1 MQKLILKTQN
11 GLGVYDLASLC
22 VIEADNNYSVFK
34 FDSGKEILVC
44 KTLKS
49 FEFLSEFGFERW
61 HRSAMINLSRIEQ
74 VNTFTVKVGQYTIS
88 HSLTQHEIID
98 ILKSK
103 KFISCV

>member
-11 GLGVYDLASLC
+11 GIGVYDISSLC

-34 FDSGKEILVC
+34 FDGGKEILVC

-49 FEFLSEFGFERW
+49 FEFLKEFGFERW
-61 HRSAMINLSRIEQ
+61 HRSSMINVHRIEKINS
-74 VNTFTVKVGQYTIS
+74 VTVKVGNYTIA